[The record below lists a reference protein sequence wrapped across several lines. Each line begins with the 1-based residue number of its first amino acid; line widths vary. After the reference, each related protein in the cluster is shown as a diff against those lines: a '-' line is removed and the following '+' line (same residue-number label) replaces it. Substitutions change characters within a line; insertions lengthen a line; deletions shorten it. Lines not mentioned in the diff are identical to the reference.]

1 MVASLIQG
9 GLPTPTHVGFILLL
23 WEARPRGDGPQS
35 GPNRVRLLSSTG
47 KLIPAT
53 RSQIIVFGHHLGY
66 VWASNGVQP
75 FPPKGKD
82 SLLSILEFKAS
93 RLACLLGLGGSVTEA
108 DRSRR
113 GSGVTLKKIEIKN
126 IKGIAYKSFALGVLP
141 NRPSLMV
148 APNGFGK
155 SSFAAA
161 FLSLLKSRLS
171 VHEDHHHKSDADLP
185 PELSIEYEDEAG
197 HVHYL
202 TADGE
207 KNELHEHFS
216 WFVINNQIK
225 AKGIGRNFGGR
236 NVVSASIDV
245 EPVVLIETIPAK
257 ESFGY
262 SYVQQKRNFGINGK
276 VLPNIT
282 PFPSSPNFVKGIGDK
297 FNELDRVGQVR
308 NSQAIADL
316 VAEIDQQDGTA
327 GQLLAWIEESKLDEL
342 EAIAPLKLVAEII
355 LSSNLGIT
363 ARHIAFLA
371 AIQIYKLYYADK
383 PRFKR
388 AQKYANYLIEKKQCS
403 EMLAA
408 FNTSWC
414 VIVPKEKGRKLVVE
428 FPKAKHISNGQRDVI
443 TFVALLH
450 RAQNRLRGKNSILI
464 IDEVFDYLD
473 DANLVAVQYYIT
485 KMIDRY
491 KEEGRRLYPLILTH
505 LNPHYFKNFV
515 FSKQKIYHLD
525 KRDVSAKPAMI
536 KLLRN
541 RAKRSVEQDVSKYLL
556 HFHPD
561 DINKRQDFE
570 ALGLKATWGEGKN
583 FSAFI
588 EVECRKYADND
599 ADFDPLAVCCAVR
612 NLVEKNAY
620 QQLPSQADR
629 DTFINIHKTR
639 NKLEFA
645 ESVGASIPEYFY
657 LLGVVYNEGMHWR
670 EGQDNLSPIAAKLEN
685 STVRSLIRKVRQ
697 A

>member
-1 MVASLIQG
+1 MTI
-9 GLPTPTHVGFILLL
+9 
-23 WEARPRGDGPQS
+23 
-35 GPNRVRLLSSTG
+35 
-47 KLIPAT
+47 
-53 RSQIIVFGHHLGY
+53 
-66 VWASNGVQP
+66 
-75 FPPKGKD
+75 
-82 SLLSILEFKAS
+82 
-93 RLACLLGLGGSVTEA
+93 
-108 DRSRR
+108 
-113 GSGVTLKKIEIKN
+113 KKIEIKN
-126 IKGIAYKSFALGVLP
+126 IKGIEDKSFELDLLA

-161 FLSLLKSRLS
+161 FLSLSQNRLS
-171 VHEDHHHKSDADLP
+171 VHEDHHHKADPGLP
-185 PELSIEYEDEAG
+185 SALSIEYEDEAG
-197 HVHYL
+197 QVHSL
-202 TADGE
+202 TADGA

-216 WFVINNQIK
+216 WFVINNQLK
-225 AKGIGRNFGGR
+225 AKGVGRNFSGR
-236 NVVSASIDV
+236 NVVSASIAV
-245 EPVVLIETIPAK
+245 EPVVLIETIPAQ

-262 SYVQQKRNFGINGK
+262 SYAQLKRDFENNGK

-282 PFPSSPNFVKGIGDK
+282 QFSASPNFVKGIGDK
-297 FNELDRVGQVR
+297 FNELDRIGQVR

-316 VAEIDQQDGTA
+316 IADIDQQNGTA
-327 GQLLAWIEESKLDEL
+327 DQLLAWIEANKLGEF
-342 EAIAPLKLVAEII
+342 EAIEPLKLIAELI

-363 ARHIAFLA
+363 ERRDAFLA
-371 AIQIYKLYYADK
+371 AMQISRLYDTDK
-383 PRFKR
+383 PKFKR
-388 AQKYANYLIEKKQCS
+388 AQKYANYVIEKMQYS

-414 VIVPKEKGRKLVVE
+414 SIVPKVKGRKLVVD

-450 RAQNRLRGKNSILI
+450 RAQNRLRGRNGILI

-491 KEEGRRLYPLILTH
+491 KDEGKQLYPLIFTH

-515 FSKQKIYHLD
+515 FSKQKVYYLD
-525 KRDVSAKPAMI
+525 KRDINAKPAMI
-536 KLLRN
+536 KLLK
-541 RAKRSVEQDVSKYLL
+541 KREQLSIKQDVSKYLL
-556 HFHPD
+556 HYHPD
-561 DINKRQDFE
+561 DINKRHEFE
-570 ALGLKATWGEGKN
+570 VLDLKATWGEGQN
-583 FSAFI
+583 FNAFI
-588 EVECRKYADND
+588 DEECRKFADSE

-620 QQLPSQADR
+620 QQLPSQAER
-629 DTFINIHKTR
+629 DTFISTHKTR
-639 NKLEFA
+639 KKLEFA

-657 LLGVVYNEGMHWR
+657 LLGVIYNEGMHWR

-685 STVRSLIRKVRQ
+685 STVRSLICKVRQ

>member
-1 MVASLIQG
+1 MTI
-9 GLPTPTHVGFILLL
+9 
-23 WEARPRGDGPQS
+23 
-35 GPNRVRLLSSTG
+35 
-47 KLIPAT
+47 
-53 RSQIIVFGHHLGY
+53 
-66 VWASNGVQP
+66 
-75 FPPKGKD
+75 
-82 SLLSILEFKAS
+82 
-93 RLACLLGLGGSVTEA
+93 
-108 DRSRR
+108 
-113 GSGVTLKKIEIKN
+113 KKIKIKH
-126 IKGIAYKSFALGVLP
+126 IKGIEDKSFELDILA

-161 FLSLLKSRLS
+161 FLSLLQNRLS

-185 PELSIEYEDEAG
+185 AELSIEYEDEAG
-197 HVHYL
+197 QVHTL

-216 WFVINNQIK
+216 WFVINNKIK
-225 AKGIGRNFGGR
+225 AKGVGRNFGGR

-245 EPVVLIETIPAK
+245 EPVVLIDTIPAQ
-257 ESFGY
+257 ETFGY
-262 SYVQQKRNFGINGK
+262 SYAQQKRNFGKNGK

-282 PFPSSPNFVKGIGDK
+282 QFAGSPNFVKGISDK
-297 FNELDRVGQVR
+297 FNELDRIGQVR
-308 NSQAIADL
+308 NSQAIAR
-316 VAEIDQQDGTA
+316 VIAGIDQQNGTA
-327 GQLLAWIEESKLDEL
+327 NQLLAWIEANKLGEL
-342 EAIAPLKLVAEII
+342 EAIEPLRLVAELI
-355 LSSNLGIT
+355 LTSNLGVT
-363 ARHIAFLA
+363 ERHIAFLG
-371 AIQIYKLYYADK
+371 AIQISRLYDADK
-383 PRFKR
+383 PKFKR
-388 AQKYANYLIEKKQCS
+388 AQKHANYAIEKRQYS

-414 VIVPKEKGRKLVVE
+414 AIVPKEKGRKLVVD

-450 RAQNRLRGKNSILI
+450 RAQNRLRGRNGILI

-491 KEEGRRLYPLILTH
+491 KEEGKRLYPLILTH

-515 FSKQKIYHLD
+515 FSKQKVYYLD
-525 KRDVSAKPAMI
+525 KRDTNAKPAMI

-541 RAKRSVEQDVSKYLL
+541 RAQPSIEHDVSKHLL
-556 HFHPD
+556 HYHPE

-570 ALGLKATWGEGKN
+570 ALNLKATWGQGQN
-583 FSAFI
+583 FNTFI
-588 EVECRKYADND
+588 DEECRKYVDGEV
-599 ADFDPLAVCCAVR
+599 DFDPLAVCCSVR
-612 NLVEKNAY
+612 NLVEMNAY

-629 DTFINIHKTR
+629 DTFINKHKTR
-639 NKLEFA
+639 KKLEFA

-657 LLGVVYNEGMHWR
+657 LLGVIYNEGMHWR

-685 STVRSLIRKVRQ
+685 STVRSLICKVRQ

>member
-1 MVASLIQG
+1 MTI
-9 GLPTPTHVGFILLL
+9 
-23 WEARPRGDGPQS
+23 
-35 GPNRVRLLSSTG
+35 
-47 KLIPAT
+47 
-53 RSQIIVFGHHLGY
+53 
-66 VWASNGVQP
+66 
-75 FPPKGKD
+75 
-82 SLLSILEFKAS
+82 
-93 RLACLLGLGGSVTEA
+93 
-108 DRSRR
+108 
-113 GSGVTLKKIEIKN
+113 KKVEIKN
-126 IKGIAYKSFALGVLP
+126 IKGIDDKSFELDILP

-161 FLSLLKSRLS
+161 FLSLLQNRLS

-185 PELSIEYEDEAG
+185 SELSIEYEDEAG

-216 WFVINNQIK
+216 CFVINNQIK
-225 AKGIGRNFGGR
+225 AKGVGRNFGGR
-236 NVVSASIDV
+236 NVVSASIAV
-245 EPVVLIETIPAK
+245 EPVVLIETIPAQ

-262 SYVQQKRNFGINGK
+262 SYAQQKRDFGTSGK
-276 VLPNIT
+276 MLPNIT
-282 PFPSSPNFVKGIGDK
+282 QFPSSPKFVKGIGDK
-297 FNELDRVGQVR
+297 FNELDRIGQVR

-316 VAEIDQQDGTA
+316 VAEINQQDGTA
-327 GQLLAWIEESKLDEL
+327 DQLLSWIEANKLAEL
-342 EAIAPLKLVAEII
+342 EAIEPLKLVAEII

-371 AIQIYKLYYADK
+371 AIQISRLYDADK
-383 PRFKR
+383 PKFKR
-388 AQKYANYLIEKKQCS
+388 AQKYASYLIEKKQYLQ
-403 EMLAA
+403 MLAA

-414 VIVPKEKGRKLVVE
+414 AIIPKEKGRKLVVE

-450 RAQNRLRGKNSILI
+450 RAQNRLRGRNGILI

-505 LNPHYFKNFV
+505 LNPHYFKSFV
-515 FSKQKIYHLD
+515 FSKQKIYYLD
-525 KRDVSAKPAMI
+525 KRNINANPAMI

-541 RAKRSVEQDVSKYLL
+541 REKPSIEQDVSKHLL
-556 HFHPD
+556 HYHPD
-561 DINKRQDFE
+561 DINKRQEFE
-570 ALGLKATWGEGKN
+570 ALNLKATWGEGQN
-583 FSAFI
+583 FNTFI
-588 EVECRKYADND
+588 EEECRKYAENE

-620 QQLPSQADR
+620 QQLQSQVDR
-629 DTFINIHKTR
+629 DTFINTYKTR

-657 LLGVVYNEGMHWR
+657 LLGVIYNESMHWR

-685 STVRSLIRKVRQ
+685 STVRSLICKVRQ
-697 A
+697 S